1 MVLFILS
8 FLTSCDGESE
18 IIMVAASLEKII
30 SEKHSNFENNDKFH
44 LNYGGSLS
52 HARRIINNQN
62 KIGAVIFSS
71 SESFEVLNESGI
83 INKSSIKTFASNSL
97 VIVSSSNEINNLDEF
112 KTANKKLLIADPKIA
127 PAGIYS
133 NQAINMIFDENFIKN
148 KLLISGDVSYVSN
161 MIRSNKD
168 FFGIV
173 YKTEALKNNLHIV
186 YNIPTN
192 FHDKIEYK
200 MGILSSN
207 ENIHINKFI
216 NDLDSKKNKNE
227 LEKLGFIID

>member
-1 MVLFILS
+1 MVLFILP

-71 SESFEVLNESGI
+71 SESFEILNESGI

-112 KTANKKLLIADPKIA
+112 KSANKKLLIADPKIA

-192 FHDKIEYK
+192 FHDNIEYK

>member
-71 SESFEVLNESGI
+71 SESFEILNESGI

-112 KTANKKLLIADPKIA
+112 KSANKKLLIADPKIA

-133 NQAINMIFDENFIKN
+133 NQAINKIFDENFRRR
-148 KLLISGDVSYVSN
+148 KLCFKY
-161 MIRSNKD
+161 
-168 FFGIV
+168 
-173 YKTEALKNNLHIV
+173 
-186 YNIPTN
+186 
-192 FHDKIEYK
+192 DKK
-200 MGILSSN
+200 
-207 ENIHINKFI
+207 
-216 NDLDSKKNKNE
+216 
-227 LEKLGFIID
+227 

>member
-71 SESFEVLNESGI
+71 SESFEILNESGI
-83 INKSSIKTFASNSL
+83 INKSTIKTFASNSL
-97 VIVSSSNEINNLDEF
+97 EVVSSSNEINNLDEF
-112 KTANKKLLIADPKIA
+112 KSANKKLLIADPKIA

-133 NQAINMIFDENFIKN
+133 NQAKNEKFDKNFIKD

-200 MGILSSN
+200 LSL
-207 ENIHINKFI
+207 IHI
-216 NDLDSKKNKNE
+216 
-227 LEKLGFIID
+227 

>member
-1 MVLFILS
+1 
-8 FLTSCDGESE
+8 
-18 IIMVAASLEKII
+18 
-30 SEKHSNFENNDKFH
+30 
-44 LNYGGSLS
+44 
-52 HARRIINNQN
+52 
-62 KIGAVIFSS
+62 
-71 SESFEVLNESGI
+71 
-83 INKSSIKTFASNSL
+83 
-97 VIVSSSNEINNLDEF
+97 
-112 KTANKKLLIADPKIA
+112 LIADPKIA

-133 NQAINMIFDENFIKN
+133 NQAINKIFDENFIKD

>member
-1 MVLFILS
+1 MVLFILP

-71 SESFEVLNESGI
+71 SDSFEILNESGI

-112 KTANKKLLIADPKIA
+112 KSANKKLLIADPKIA